1 MELSATINLLGRLLG
16 DVISELESPELLD
29 LEERIRQS
37 AKDRRGGEPGAG
49 SRLTAQVR
57 ELDVE
62 SARAVA
68 AAFTAYFD
76 LVNLA
81 EEANR
86 VRSLR
91 VRERVDQARP
101 ESLDDTLATLKRQG
115 VSAKEIGALLGRL
128 RVELVLTAHP
138 TEAKRRTVL
147 SKLQRISRSLRALYY
162 TDLLPRERESHL
174 SAIKAEVVGLWLTNR
189 NRTARPAVTD
199 EVRTNLYFIDEIFW
213 RALPR
218 IERELSLA
226 VARYYPSLQAPHGWL
241 TLASWVGGDRDGNP
255 NVTAAVTAETLR
267 LHRGLAVERHRETL
281 ADLARRMSFD
291 VRRVPATDSLRRWI
305 ESRRPFPAHA
315 AYLEERYGDELYR
328 LALSLLAHDL
338 EAASRDDMTA
348 RLLSQMP
355 HEARAR
361 IEQITGP
368 LDDITAAAPEAVTAH
383 SGLPY
388 GDAPSLELMRQ
399 QLDIFGLQAARLDLR
414 EDSAR
419 LVATLSEILR
429 ALDWSRDF
437 GGLSVAEQVIALTG
451 WLQEPRPAGLSDHAG
466 VTVESSE
473 TWALFRLI
481 ARVQQVYGP
490 ELLGP
495 FIISMTR
502 SEADILIVMLL
513 AHWAGCT
520 PGMQVAPLFET
531 IDDLQAAPRILERL
545 FALDLYRQHLA
556 AGGGEQMVMIGYS
569 DSNKDGGYLAA
580 NWALYEAQEAITT
593 VCAQAS
599 VPLTIFHGRG
609 GTVAR
614 GGGPANR
621 AIRAQPPGT
630 VGGRFRVTEQG
641 EVIASR
647 YADPDLAHRHLE
659 QVVSAVLLASA
670 SKESY
675 ESPRAADHWRAGMK
689 TMAEAA
695 RSEYRSLV
703 YDTPG
708 FIDFW
713 RAVTPIDEI
722 STLRIGSRPTARRG
736 GGLKPTAVRAIP
748 WVFSWM
754 QSRFNLPGWYGLGT
768 GLTAAP
774 IDLLREMY
782 RQWPFFRAML
792 DNAEMSLLK
801 ADMDIA
807 ALYVELADEVEGA
820 QAMFARIRAEFDRT
834 QAAILSISGQR
845 ELMSADTVI
854 QRSIILRNP
863 YVDPLN
869 FIQVEMLKRL
879 RAEADEEASGVRR
892 QASGEEQDLEALRDV
907 ITLTINGIAAGLRN
921 TG

>member
-16 DVISELESPELLD
+16 DVISELESPELLVR
-29 LEERIRQS
+29 EERIRQA
-37 AKDRRGGEPGAG
+37 AKDRRAAEPGA
-49 SRLTAQVR
+49 SARLTEQVR
-57 ELDVE
+57 QLD
-62 SARAVA
+62 ANAAWAVA

-81 EEANR
+81 EEASR

-101 ESLDDTLATLKRQG
+101 ESLDDTLAAFKRRG
-115 VSAKEIGALLGRL
+115 VPAGAVQALLDRL
-128 RVELVLTAHP
+128 KVELVLTAHP

-147 SKLQRISRSLRALYY
+147 SKLQRIARSLRALYY
-162 TDLLPRERESHL
+162 TDLLPREREAHL
-174 SAIKAEVVGLWLTNR
+174 NAIKGEVVGLWLTNR

-199 EVRTNLYFIDEIFW
+199 EVRTNLYFVDEIFW

-218 IERELSLA
+218 IERELGEA
-226 VARYYPSLQAPHGWL
+226 IARHYPRLRAPSGWL

-281 ADLARRMSFD
+281 QDLGRRLSFD
-291 VRRVPATDSLRRWI
+291 ARRVPASPALTAWI
-305 ESRRPFPAHA
+305 DTRRPFPPHA
-315 AYLEERYGDELYR
+315 AYLEERYGDEAYR

-338 EAASRDDMTA
+338 EEASRDDMAA
-348 RLLSQMP
+348 RLLSQAP
-355 HEARAR
+355 HTARAR
-361 IEQITGP
+361 VEDVLTP
-368 LDDITAAAPEAVTAH
+368 LDEVMAAAPRAAVGHA
-383 SGLPY
+383 GLPD
-388 GDAPSLELMRQ
+388 GDAPSVALLRQ
-399 QLDIFGLQAARLDLR
+399 QLDIFGLHAARLDLR

-419 LVATLSEILR
+419 LTSALSEILR
-429 ALDWSRDF
+429 ALGWAQDF
-437 GGLSVAEQVIALTG
+437 EQLPSDEQVSLLDR
-451 WLQEPRPAGLSDHAG
+451 WLDEPRPVGLSDHAG
-466 VTVESSE
+466 VTIETGE
-473 TWALFRLI
+473 TWALFKLI
-481 ARVQQVYGP
+481 ARAQLVYGQ

-502 SEADILIVMLL
+502 SPADVLTVMLL
-513 AHWAGCT
+513 ARWAGCA
-520 PGMQVAPLFET
+520 PGLQIVPLFET
-531 IDDLQAAPRILERL
+531 IDDLKASGEILERL
-545 FALDLYRQHLA
+545 FSLTVYRHHLA

-580 NWALYEAQEAITT
+580 NWALYEAQERITA
-593 VCAQAS
+593 VCARQS
-599 VPLTIFHGRG
+599 VTLTIFHGRG

-630 VGGRFRVTEQG
+630 VEGRFRVTEQG

-659 QVVSAVLLASA
+659 QIVSAVLLASA
-670 SKESY
+670 TPEAH
-675 ESPRAADHWRAGMK
+675 EAPAAAPHWRSAMSA
-689 TMAEAA
+689 MAAAA
-695 RSEYRSLV
+695 RTEYRSLV

-722 STLRIGSRPTARRG
+722 SALRIGSRPTARRG

-754 QSRFNLPGWYGLGT
+754 QSRFNLPGWYGLGA

-774 IDLLREMY
+774 IEALREMY
-782 RQWPFFRAML
+782 AQWPFFRALL

-807 ALYVELADEVEGA
+807 ALYVDLAGDVPTAG
-820 QAMFARIRAEFDRT
+820 AMFTRIRAEFERT
-834 QAAILSISGQR
+834 QTAILSITGQR
-845 ELMSADTVI
+845 ELMSADPVI
-854 QRSIILRNP
+854 QRSVILRNP

-869 FIQVEMLKRL
+869 FIQVEMLRRL
-879 RAEADEEASGVRR
+879 REATGSDASA
-892 QASGEEQDLEALRDV
+892 QEALREV
-907 ITLTINGIAAGLRN
+907 VTLTINGIAAGLRN